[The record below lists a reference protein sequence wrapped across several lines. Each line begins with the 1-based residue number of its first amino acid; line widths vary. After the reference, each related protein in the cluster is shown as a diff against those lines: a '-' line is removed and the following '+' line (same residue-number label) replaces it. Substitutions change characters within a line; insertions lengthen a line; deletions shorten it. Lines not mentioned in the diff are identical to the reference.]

1 MKKPPR
7 ISLDAMGGDKAPEIV
22 VQGADRALAAHP
34 DISLTFVGD
43 ERKISPLLKK
53 TQHLQMAEVYHTD
66 GAVAPEAKP
75 SQALRAG
82 KNTSMWKA
90 IELVANEQADAIVS
104 AGNTGALMAMSKLQ
118 LKNDRR
124 C

>member
-1 MKKPPR
+1 
-7 ISLDAMGGDKAPEIV
+7 
-22 VQGADRALAAHP
+22 
-34 DISLTFVGD
+34 
-43 ERKISPLLKK
+43 
-53 TQHLQMAEVYHTD
+53 MAEVHHTD

-75 SQALRAG
+75 SGLRAG

-118 LKNDRR
+118 LRMIEGVSRPAIAGFFLIQKVSPVF
-124 C
+124 